1 MMIPPLTPPTAPLGE
16 QERAGK
22 AVPAP
27 PPAPVVSD
35 QAGEDVREAK
45 WQRYHAS
52 DPPDKGLLAEL
63 VAPVKE
69 AILARFGQRTGP
81 VIPAIDLPELRGLL
95 REFDPLGKRRE
106 TVLLEVLAATTKGEG
121 GAHMAELLRRELM
134 TLLPRN
140 AMVDNLLR
148 NSHAIDL
155 EG

>member
-1 MMIPPLTPPTAPLGE
+1 MMIPPLTPPAAPLGE
-16 QERAGK
+16 QARAGK
-22 AVPAP
+22 APPAP
-27 PPAPVVSD
+27 PVAPVLSD
-35 QAGEDVREAK
+35 QAAEDVREAR
-45 WQRYHAS
+45 WQRYRAS
-52 DPPDKGLLAEL
+52 APPDKALLAEL

-81 VIPAIDLPELRGLL
+81 VIPVIDLPELRGLL

-106 TVLLEVLAATTKGEG
+106 TVLLEVLATTPKGGEG
-121 GAHMAELLRRELM
+121 KHVADLLRRELM

>member
-22 AVPAP
+22 AVSAP
-27 PPAPVVSD
+27 PPAPVVRD

-45 WQRYHAS
+45 WQRYRAS
-52 DPPDKGLLAEL
+52 DPPDKALLAEL